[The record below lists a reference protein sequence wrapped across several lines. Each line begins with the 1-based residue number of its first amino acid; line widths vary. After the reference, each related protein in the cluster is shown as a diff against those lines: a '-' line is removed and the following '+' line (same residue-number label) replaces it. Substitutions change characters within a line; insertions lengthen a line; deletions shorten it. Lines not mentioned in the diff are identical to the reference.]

1 MGHIRR
7 RKLDH
12 GCTAYLARYR
22 GPDGR
27 ERSKQ
32 FAKRADAERYLSAAE
47 VTKAEGSWIDPARG
61 RMRLREWLVRFQESE
76 RQALRPQGESFG
88 RHLVRVGTPASVETR
103 RSLARRRHAQLERA
117 GARGRRGALRI
128 RHGRWEALMAVKV
141 VEHWSGRH
149 PAVQKHMDNRTFGEK
164 AADVMRSG
172 MGTWTFIIVFLAAMM
187 VWALVNTIFKVGHSL
202 TASGGFDPYPYILL
216 NLVLSTIAG
225 LQAAAL
231 LIAAKRSDHLAAIVA
246 EQTVDNTEDLKKS
259 LAQNTALTEDVHK
272 NAQLIRLLAAKA
284 GITAAEMAAAISKAE
299 ADMPK

>member
-1 MGHIRR
+1 
-7 RKLDH
+7 
-12 GCTAYLARYR
+12 
-22 GPDGR
+22 
-27 ERSKQ
+27 
-32 FAKRADAERYLSAAE
+32 
-47 VTKAEGSWIDPARG
+47 
-61 RMRLREWLVRFQESE
+61 
-76 RQALRPQGESFG
+76 
-88 RHLVRVGTPASVETR
+88 
-103 RSLARRRHAQLERA
+103 
-117 GARGRRGALRI
+117 
-128 RHGRWEALMAVKV
+128 MAVKV
-141 VEHWSGRH
+141 VEHWSGKH
-149 PAVQKHMDNRTFGEK
+149 PAVQAHMDNRTFGQK

-284 GITAAEMAAAISKAE
+284 GITDAEMAAAISKAE
-299 ADMPK
+299 ADLRR